1 MAVAEKQF
9 QNYVGGK
16 WTDAASGDTFESL
29 VPATGEALGSFP
41 RSAAADV
48 DRAVEAAKA
57 AFEEWRLVPAPE
69 RGNVLF
75 RFARLLEEQKDE
87 LTELM
92 SREMGKVLAEA
103 GGDVQEAID
112 MSVYMAGEGRR
123 LFGQTTPSELRDKFQ
138 MSVRM
143 PVGVVGAITPW
154 NFPIAIPA
162 WKLAPALVCGNT
174 VVLKPAEDT
183 PLLAKRFIELL
194 GESGL
199 PDGVVN
205 LVHGYGEEAG
215 DRLVRHPD
223 VPIITFTGS
232 RETGVLVTKNA
243 ADFLKHVH
251 LELGGKNGII
261 VMDDADLDLAVEG
274 IVWSAFGTSG
284 QRCTAASR
292 VIVHEAVYGELQKR
306 LVARAEK
313 MKLGPGWDP
322 ETDLGPVINQDS
334 LDKIHSYTGIGSDEG
349 AKLLTGGEIASE
361 GDLGKGFFYRPTIFA
376 DVEPQMRIAQEEIFG
391 PTTALIP
398 VKSFDEAVSVTNGIR
413 YGLSTAIFTADVN
426 KAFRA
431 MRDLQSGITYIN
443 AGTTGAEVHLPFGG
457 TKDTG
462 NGHREAGQAALDVFT
477 EWKSIYVDYSGQAAA
492 RPDRQ
497 RRVMRDKVNL
507 AEKLATFDE
516 PFAPRIVGHYNG
528 NKLQVAKT
536 HGEFVWHTHPDTDD
550 FFLVVKGQLTI
561 RLRDREVELGPGE
574 LFVVPAGVEHC
585 PVSEEGAEILL
596 IEPDGTPN
604 TGDSGVDPAPEVEL

>member
-69 RGNVLF
+69 RGQVLL

-154 NFPIAIPA
+154 NFPIAIPS
-162 WKLAPALVCGNT
+162 WKLLPALVCGNT
-174 VVLKPAEDT
+174 VVFKPATDT
-183 PLLAKRFIELL
+183 PLLGERFVELL
-194 GESGL
+194 DEAGL
-199 PDGVVN
+199 PKGVVN
-205 LVHGYGEEAG
+205 LVHGGGGEVG

-223 VPIITFTGS
+223 VRVITLTGS
-232 RETGVLVTKNA
+232 RETGVAVLKAA
-243 ADFLKHVH
+243 ADTLKHVH
-251 LELGGKNGII
+251 LELGGKNAII
-261 VMDDADLDLAVEG
+261 VLDDADLDLAVEG

-292 VIVHEAVYGELQKR
+292 VIAHERVYDELQSR
-306 LVARAEK
+306 LVAAAERLR
-313 MKLGPGWDP
+313 LGVGWD
-322 ETDLGPVINQDS
+322 ESTDVGPVINRRA
-334 LDKIHSYTGIGSDEG
+334 LDKIHSYTQVGKDEG
-349 AKLLTGGEIASE
+349 ARLLTGGEVATGNGLE
-361 GDLGKGFFYRPTIFA
+361 NGHFYRPTVFG
-376 DVEPQMRIAQEEIFG
+376 DVDPGMRIAQEEIFG
-391 PTTALIP
+391 PTTALIR
-398 VKSFDEAVSVTNGIR
+398 VRDFDEAIRVANGIR
-413 YGLSTAIFTADVN
+413 YGLSSSIFTRDVN

-431 MRDLQSGITYIN
+431 MRDLEAGITYVN
-443 AGTTGAEVHLPFGG
+443 AGTIGAEVHLPFGG

-477 EWKSIYVDYSGQAAA
+477 EWKSIYVDYSG
-492 RPDRQ
+492 R
-497 RRVMRDKVNL
+497 
-507 AEKLATFDE
+507 
-516 PFAPRIVGHYNG
+516 
-528 NKLQVAKT
+528 LQKAQI
-536 HGEFVWHTHPDTDD
+536 DT
-550 FFLVVKGQLTI
+550 
-561 RLRDREVELGPGE
+561 
-574 LFVVPAGVEHC
+574 
-585 PVSEEGAEILL
+585 SE
-596 IEPDGTPN
+596 
-604 TGDSGVDPAPEVEL
+604 

>member
-1 MAVAEKQF
+1 M
-9 QNYVGGK
+9 
-16 WTDAASGDTFESL
+16 
-29 VPATGEALGSFP
+29 
-41 RSAAADV
+41 
-48 DRAVEAAKA
+48 
-57 AFEEWRLVPAPE
+57 PAPE

-243 ADFLKHVH
+243 ADYLKHVH

-292 VIVHEAVYGELQKR
+292 VIVHEAVYGELAEAPRRARREDEDRPR
-306 LVARAEK
+306 LGSRDGPRPGDQPGVARQ
-313 MKLGPGWDP
+313 DP
-322 ETDLGPVINQDS
+322 LV
-334 LDKIHSYTGIGSDEG
+334 HAGSG
-349 AKLLTGGEIASE
+349 RT
-361 GDLGKGFFYRPTIFA
+361 
-376 DVEPQMRIAQEEIFG
+376 
-391 PTTALIP
+391 
-398 VKSFDEAVSVTNGIR
+398 
-413 YGLSTAIFTADVN
+413 
-426 KAFRA
+426 RA
-431 MRDLQSGITYIN
+431 RSCS
-443 AGTTGAEVHLPFGG
+443 P
-457 TKDTG
+457 
-462 NGHREAGQAALDVFT
+462 
-477 EWKSIYVDYSGQAAA
+477 AA
-492 RPDRQ
+492 RSPPRASSARASSTG
-497 RRVMRDKVNL
+497 RRSSPTSTRRCGS
-507 AEKLATFDE
+507 
-516 PFAPRIVGHYNG
+516 PRRRSS
-528 NKLQVAKT
+528 A
-536 HGEFVWHTHPDTDD
+536 
-550 FFLVVKGQLTI
+550 
-561 RLRDREVELGPGE
+561 RRRR
-574 LFVVPAGVEHC
+574 
-585 PVSEEGAEILL
+585 
-596 IEPDGTPN
+596 
-604 TGDSGVDPAPEVEL
+604 